1 METEAKT
8 ATLRNRRGGLALGNA
23 HRWGDTLD
31 GLVVL
36 IDEIEEKG
44 LYLVLEEADE
54 RGVEGNDLRKLL
66 TLLSDVSK
74 RRDGRASCL

>member
-1 METEAKT
+1 M
-8 ATLRNRRGGLALGNA
+8 
-23 HRWGDTLD
+23 
-31 GLVVL
+31 VL